1 MADANDN
8 TCDEIEQASTSKRK
22 RSSGK
27 AAYQDPGAIANAFG
41 SIVGVFQRSP
51 VSSLIVTAILAVG
64 AVGYASYANEGFR
77 RALFGLLPGSTSTV
91 LEQQA
96 TKARKDIRKE
106 DEVCNLVENVGKRI
120 SAHRLIYF
128 RYSGESTPTT
138 SNPLP
143 WRYTSAVCVYQKP
156 GVDYDIAGAQSEP
169 ARLSSELQI
178 LMFPEGHREGA
189 CGLWHVEDI
198 KSSYLR
204 SRFDKNGTDLK
215 IACGQVSPQG
225 LPTGSLSADWLTR
238 SAITESEEEVQR
250 IIRDT
255 LSTITE
261 LQSKPVQ

>member
-1 MADANDN
+1 MADDNDN
-8 TCDEIEQASTSKRK
+8 TCDEIEQASTSKPK
-22 RSSGK
+22 RSK
-27 AAYQDPGAIANAFG
+27 AQYQDPGAIANAFG

-51 VSSLIVTAILAVG
+51 VSSLIVTGILAVG
-64 AVGYASYANEGFR
+64 ALGYASYANEGFR
-77 RALFGLLPGSTSTV
+77 SSLFALLPASSSV

-96 TKARKDIRKE
+96 TKARKEIRKE

-138 SNPLP
+138 NNPLP
-143 WRYTSAVCVYQKP
+143 WRYTSAVCVYPKP
-156 GVDYDIAGAQSEP
+156 GVDYDIAGAQSVP
-169 ARLSSELQI
+169 ASLSSELQI
-178 LMFPEGHREGA
+178 VMFPVGDREGA

-225 LPTGSLSADWLTR
+225 LPTGSLSADWLNR

-250 IIRDT
+250 VIRDT
-255 LSTITE
+255 LSTISE
-261 LQSKPVQ
+261 LQGTPKG

>member
-1 MADANDN
+1 MADDDNN

-22 RSSGK
+22 RSSSK
-27 AAYQDPGAIANAFG
+27 AAYQDPGTIANAFG

-51 VSSLIVTAILAVG
+51 VSSLIVTAILAL
-64 AVGYASYANEGFR
+64 AALGYASYANEGFR
-77 RALFGLLPGSTSTV
+77 TALVGLLPASSSTV
-91 LEQQA
+91 LEAQA
-96 TKARKDIRKE
+96 SKARKDIRKE

-138 SNPLP
+138 NNPLP
-143 WRYTSAVCVYQKP
+143 WRYISAVCVYPKP
-156 GVDYDIAGAQSEP
+156 GVDYDIAGAQGVP
-169 ARLSSELQI
+169 ASLSSELQI
-178 LMFPEGHREGA
+178 MMFPVGNREGG
-189 CGLWHVEDI
+189 CGLWHAEDI

-225 LPTGSLSADWLTR
+225 LPTGSLSADWLSRGT
-238 SAITESEEEVQR
+238 ITESEEEVQR

>member
-1 MADANDN
+1 MADENDN
-8 TCDEIEQASTSKRK
+8 TCNEIEQAPASKPK
-22 RSSGK
+22 RSSK
-27 AAYQDPGAIANAFG
+27 PAYQDPGAVANAFG

-51 VSSLIVTAILAVG
+51 VSSLIVTAILAL
-64 AVGYASYANEGFR
+64 AALGYASYANEGFR
-77 RALFGLLPGSTSTV
+77 TALVGLLPASSSTV

-143 WRYTSAVCVYQKP
+143 WRYTSAVCVYPKP
-156 GVDYDIAGAQSEP
+156 GVDYDIAGAQSVP
-169 ARLSSELQI
+169 ASLSSELQI
-178 LMFPEGHREGA
+178 VMFPLGNREGA

-225 LPTGSLSADWLTR
+225 LPTGSLSADWLNR
-238 SAITESEEEVQR
+238 GAITESEEEVQR
-250 IIRDT
+250 VIRDT

-261 LQSKPVQ
+261 LQSKKSD

>member
-1 MADANDN
+1 VADDDDN
-8 TCDEIEQASTSKRK
+8 TCDEIEQAPASRSKR
-22 RSSGK
+22 SGK
-27 AAYQDPGAIANAFG
+27 PAYQDPGTIANAFG
-41 SIVGVFQRSP
+41 SVVSVFQRSP
-51 VSSLIVTAILAVG
+51 VSSLIVTVILAVG

-77 RALFGLLPGSTSTV
+77 TALFALLPPSSST
-91 LEQQA
+91 LLDAQA
-96 TKARKDIRKE
+96 SKARKEIRKE
-106 DEVCNLVENVGKRI
+106 DEVCNLVQAVGKRI

-128 RYSGESTPTT
+128 RYSGEAQPTAG
-138 SNPLP
+138 NPLP
-143 WRYTSAVCVYQKP
+143 WRYTSAVCVYPKP
-156 GVDYDIAGAQSEP
+156 GVGYDIAGAQSVP
-169 ARLSSELQI
+169 ASLSSELQI
-178 LMFPEGHREGA
+178 VMFPVGDRDGA

-261 LQSKPVQ
+261 LQSKKSD

>member
-1 MADANDN
+1 MADENDN
-8 TCDEIEQASTSKRK
+8 TCNEIEQAPSKPKRK
-22 RSSGK
+22 ST
-27 AAYQDPGAIANAFG
+27 AAYQDPGTIANAFG

-51 VSSLIVTAILAVG
+51 VSSLIVTGILAVG

-77 RALFGLLPGSTSTV
+77 SALLSLVPSNSSV

-143 WRYTSAVCVYQKP
+143 WRYTSAVCVYPKP
-156 GVDYDIAGAQSEP
+156 GVDYDIAGAQGVP
-169 ARLSSELQI
+169 ASLSSELQI
-178 LMFPEGHREGA
+178 VMFPEGRREGA
-189 CGLWHVEDI
+189 CGLWHAEDI

-225 LPTGSLSADWLTR
+225 LPTGSLSADWLSRGT
-238 SAITESEEEVQR
+238 ITESEEEVQR

-261 LQSKPVQ
+261 LQSKPAQ